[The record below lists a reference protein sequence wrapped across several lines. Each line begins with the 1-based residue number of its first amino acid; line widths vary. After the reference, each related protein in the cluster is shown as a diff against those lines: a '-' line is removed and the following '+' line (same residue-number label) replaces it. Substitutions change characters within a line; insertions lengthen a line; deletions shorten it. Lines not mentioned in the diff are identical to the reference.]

1 MKKKRRLWLKIG
13 AAIIVF
19 AGLLFVLSNQ
29 VLTAEQAGKEVKEAG
44 TEKAVDVKSKM
55 AIAIVNEDEGAVVKG
70 ADYTLGANYIK
81 QIEKNE
87 EYDWYV
93 VSRGSAESGLNEGL
107 YQLMLIIPNNFSAK
121 VLDMNETN
129 PEKVAIEYRV
139 NANGNNELETEATRV
154 GNEIVNGLNQQ
165 LVDVYVATILV
176 NLSQAQNNV
185 QEVVDGNNT
194 NMGSYEDQVYGTAL
208 NFENAIPT
216 IKDHTSV
223 SLESNERLTD
233 TLAENTAGFAEYS
246 QSLLEYDSQLME
258 YISKLNNDIISY
270 ETFME
275 NILSMDAALLN
286 QETEDLFNSI
296 QASNEVLLSQFQ
308 RPTGPVRTAA
318 IGGDTY
324 ASEYARLESYMNEM
338 NTKVAQQEELLN
350 KQLETVNS
358 FVEEQLTEVYG
369 KESDISLRTFLQ
381 SHEERKDNKGETNSF
396 LQKIAE
402 KEGQHKKKV
411 LQQIAKLPYL
421 TADELPREQLML
433 DQNDNDIKQLIEFIE
448 KQENQLKELLEKNN
462 VIQNGEATALAEE
475 VTKAYEDL
483 VPFINKEV
491 PKTFQFDIDNTD
503 EKIQNDAEVKI
514 IFPEGIAGTWSVNG
528 EKITGTSFKLVD
540 PEPQITISGTYSIE
554 HLSEDQFT
562 KERITVEVMPRQQNP
577 ETDQPEKDQE
587 KVDSVLGDTF
597 EGDMKDDESSI
608 PPLETEKDST
618 ESDTETEEKQAKIH
632 YVFYE
637 EVDYYSG
644 VEYQDALNSYANIIG
659 KVVQLYKDV
668 FAQLGMTET
677 GINPPVFDEYSK
689 IVGNFLDRDVKDYL
703 TEVITNTL
711 TANITGYNQLAKQQ
725 IDVRST
731 MVDLTQQLPILAEKM
746 TTIRTTAQN
755 NAEQINS
762 QLQLLSSWQ
771 EQIQTVTALGTDTG
785 ENQQLNST
793 TAGDIYTNLGQILQ
807 TSGNLKTDSESTVE
821 IATSVKDVFQSFD
834 EDVEVLELSSG
845 KLTTDASSL
854 MNQFQE
860 QVRENNQFAGDF
872 VDVLSN
878 AHQNGVLNETVMDF
892 IANPV
897 EKEFK
902 GSIKAAEK
910 VNPFTWVLMIYGISL
925 FAGYLVAMNNVVF
938 LKKDD
943 FDESNAALKMKG
955 YPLFIILGISIV
967 LGLIEGMISGAV
979 LGVPF
984 ENTLKWTGAVVLL
997 SVVFSVIN
1005 YGLIKLFKN
1014 MGLGISMFFLISY
1027 VFVTESIGTAA
1038 NLTGFA
1044 DVIRTVNPLML
1055 GEKTMRALLQG
1066 QSSVEMILLLVV
1078 LAIIVSGILLV
1089 VGKKPA
1095 KQEVA

>member
-55 AIAIVNEDEGAVVKG
+55 AIAIVNEDEGTVVKG

-258 YISKLNNDIISY
+258 YISKLNNDTISY

-286 QETEDLFNSI
+286 QETEELFNSV

-308 RPTGPVRTAA
+308 RPIGPVRTAA

-381 SHEERKDNKGETNSF
+381 SHEENTETSSF
-396 LQKIAE
+396 LAEIAL
-402 KEGQHKKKV
+402 KEEHYYEEI
-411 LQQIAKLPYL
+411 LQRVGTLPYFKIN
-421 TADELPREQLML
+421 DDIKEQLTL
-433 DQNDNDIKQLIEFIE
+433 
-448 KQENQLKELLEKNN
+448 
-462 VIQNGEATALAEE
+462 IQNEE
-475 VTKAYEDL
+475 VNEMISAVNKNTPYLEGFEMSPNKNLIQEVSEAADVLKKFIDRTEEKAFHFE
-483 VPFINKEV
+483 
-491 PKTFQFDIDNTD
+491 IDNTEKQIEDGAKLKVVFPDGIDGNVLVNGVAVAEEPFVLKDLDNIIKIDGTYKIESLPED
-503 EKIQNDAEVKI
+503 EKGKQQIKVEILQEKQDPTPI
-514 IFPEGIAGTWSVNG
+514 YGTPSA
-528 EKITGTSFKLVD
+528 L
-540 PEPQITISGTYSIE
+540 PQSGTDSDADE
-554 HLSEDQFT
+554 NTED
-562 KERITVEVMPRQQNP
+562 E
-577 ETDQPEKDQE
+577 
-587 KVDSVLGDTF
+587 
-597 EGDMKDDESSI
+597 ESSSIQEVI
-608 PPLETEKDST
+608 PSDNNEETEPVKPIIDWN
-618 ESDTETEEKQAKIH
+618 EGKAGVH
-632 YVFYE
+632 YIFYE
-637 EVDYYSG
+637 EVDYYSDLAG
-644 VEYQDALNSYANIIG
+644 LDYRNAVNEYANVIG
-659 KVVQLYKDV
+659 EVERLYKDV

-711 TANITGYNQLAKQQ
+711 TANITGYSQLAKQQ

-746 TTIRTTAQN
+746 TAIRTTAQN

-821 IATSVKDVFQSFD
+821 MATSVKDVFQSFD

-845 KLTTDASSL
+845 KLTTDAGSL

-925 FAGYLVAMNNVVF
+925 FAGYLVATNNVVF

>member
-55 AIAIVNEDEGAVVKG
+55 AIAIVNEDEGTVVKG

-258 YISKLNNDIISY
+258 YISKLNNDTISY

-286 QETEDLFNSI
+286 QETEELFNSI

-308 RPTGPVRTAA
+308 RPTGPVKTVA
-318 IGGDTY
+318 ISGDTY

-338 NTKVAQQEELLN
+338 NTKVAQQEELLD

-381 SHEERKDNKGETNSF
+381 SHEENTETSSF
-396 LQKIAE
+396 LAEIAL
-402 KEGQHKKKV
+402 KEERYYEEI
-411 LQQIAKLPYL
+411 LQRVGTLPYFKIN
-421 TADELPREQLML
+421 DDIKEQLTL
-433 DQNDNDIKQLIEFIE
+433 
-448 KQENQLKELLEKNN
+448 
-462 VIQNGEATALAEE
+462 IQNEE
-475 VTKAYEDL
+475 VNEMISAVNKNTPYLEGFEMSPNKNLIQEVSEAADVLKKFIDRTEEKAFHFE
-483 VPFINKEV
+483 
-491 PKTFQFDIDNTD
+491 IDNTEKQIEDGAKLKVVFPDGIDGNVLVNGVAVAEEPFVLKDLDNIIKIDGTYKIESLPED
-503 EKIQNDAEVKI
+503 EKGKQQIKVEILQEKKDPTPI
-514 IFPEGIAGTWSVNG
+514 YGTPSA
-528 EKITGTSFKLVD
+528 L
-540 PEPQITISGTYSIE
+540 PQSGTDSDADE
-554 HLSEDQFT
+554 NTED
-562 KERITVEVMPRQQNP
+562 E
-577 ETDQPEKDQE
+577 
-587 KVDSVLGDTF
+587 
-597 EGDMKDDESSI
+597 ESSSIQEVI
-608 PPLETEKDST
+608 PSDNNEETEPVKPIIDWN
-618 ESDTETEEKQAKIH
+618 EGKAGVH

-637 EVDYYSG
+637 EVDYYSDLAG
-644 VEYQDALNSYANIIG
+644 LDYRNAVNEYANVIG
-659 KVVQLYKDV
+659 EVERLYKDV
-668 FAQLGMTET
+668 FVQLGITDTE
-677 GINPPVFDEYSK
+677 INTPVFDEYSK

-711 TANITGYNQLAKQQ
+711 TANITGYSQLAKQQ

-755 NAEQINS
+755 NAEQINR

-821 IATSVKDVFQSFD
+821 MATSVKDVFQSFD

-845 KLTTDASSL
+845 KLTTDAGSL

-925 FAGYLVAMNNVVF
+925 FAGYLVATNNVVF

>member
-55 AIAIVNEDEGAVVKG
+55 AIAIVNEDEGTVVKG

-258 YISKLNNDIISY
+258 YISKLNNDTISY

-286 QETEDLFNSI
+286 QETEELFNSI

-308 RPTGPVRTAA
+308 RPTGPVRAAA
-318 IGGDTY
+318 ISGDTY

-338 NTKVAQQEELLN
+338 NTKVAQQEELLD

-381 SHEERKDNKGETNSF
+381 SHEENTETSSF
-396 LQKIAE
+396 LAEIAL
-402 KEGQHKKKV
+402 KEERYYEEI
-411 LQQIAKLPYL
+411 LQRVGTLPYFKIN
-421 TADELPREQLML
+421 DDIKEQLTL
-433 DQNDNDIKQLIEFIE
+433 
-448 KQENQLKELLEKNN
+448 
-462 VIQNGEATALAEE
+462 IQNEE
-475 VTKAYEDL
+475 VNEMISAVNKNTPYLEGFEMSPNKNLIQEVSEAADVLKKFIDRTEEKAFHFE
-483 VPFINKEV
+483 
-491 PKTFQFDIDNTD
+491 IDNTEKQIEDGAKLKVVFPDGIDGNVLVNGVAVAEEPFVLKDLDNIIKIDGTYKIESLPED
-503 EKIQNDAEVKI
+503 EKGKQQIKVEILQEKKDPTPI
-514 IFPEGIAGTWSVNG
+514 YGTPSA
-528 EKITGTSFKLVD
+528 L
-540 PEPQITISGTYSIE
+540 PQSGTDSDADE
-554 HLSEDQFT
+554 NTED
-562 KERITVEVMPRQQNP
+562 E
-577 ETDQPEKDQE
+577 
-587 KVDSVLGDTF
+587 
-597 EGDMKDDESSI
+597 ESSSIQEVI
-608 PPLETEKDST
+608 PSDNNEETEPVKPIIDWN
-618 ESDTETEEKQAKIH
+618 EGKAGVH

-637 EVDYYSG
+637 EVDYYSDLAG
-644 VEYQDALNSYANIIG
+644 LDYRNAVNEYANVIG
-659 KVVQLYKDV
+659 EVERLYKDV
-668 FAQLGMTET
+668 FVQLGITDTE
-677 GINPPVFDEYSK
+677 INTPVFDEYSK

-711 TANITGYNQLAKQQ
+711 TANITGYSQLAKQQ

-755 NAEQINS
+755 NAEQINR

-821 IATSVKDVFQSFD
+821 MATSVKDVFQSFD

-845 KLTTDASSL
+845 KLTTDAGSL

-925 FAGYLVAMNNVVF
+925 FAGYLVATNNVVF

>member
-55 AIAIVNEDEGAVVKG
+55 AIAIVNEDEGTVVKG

-258 YISKLNNDIISY
+258 YISKLNNDTISY

-286 QETEDLFNSI
+286 QETEELFNSI

-308 RPTGPVRTAA
+308 RPTGSIRTAA

-324 ASEYARLESYMNEM
+324 ASEYALLESYMNEM

-381 SHEERKDNKGETNSF
+381 SHEENTETSSF
-396 LQKIAE
+396 LAEIAL
-402 KEGQHKKKV
+402 KEEHYYEEI
-411 LQQIAKLPYL
+411 LQRVGTLPYFKIN
-421 TADELPREQLML
+421 DDIKEQLTL
-433 DQNDNDIKQLIEFIE
+433 
-448 KQENQLKELLEKNN
+448 
-462 VIQNGEATALAEE
+462 IQNEEVNEMISAVNKNTPYLEGFEMSPNKNLIQEVSEAADVLKKFIDRAEE
-475 VTKAYEDL
+475 KAFHFE
-483 VPFINKEV
+483 
-491 PKTFQFDIDNTD
+491 IDNTEKQIEDGAKLKVVFPDGIDGNVLVNGVAVAEEPFVLKDLDNIIKIDGTYKIESLPED
-503 EKIQNDAEVKI
+503 EKGKQQIKVEILQEKKDPTPI
-514 IFPEGIAGTWSVNG
+514 YGTPSA
-528 EKITGTSFKLVD
+528 
-540 PEPQITISGTYSIE
+540 PPQSGTDSGADE
-554 HLSEDQFT
+554 NTED
-562 KERITVEVMPRQQNP
+562 E
-577 ETDQPEKDQE
+577 
-587 KVDSVLGDTF
+587 
-597 EGDMKDDESSI
+597 ESSSIQEVI
-608 PPLETEKDST
+608 PSDNNEETEFVKPIIDWN
-618 ESDTETEEKQAKIH
+618 EGKAGVH

-637 EVDYYSG
+637 EVDYYSDLAG
-644 VEYQDALNSYANIIG
+644 LDYRNAVNEYANVIG
-659 KVVQLYKDV
+659 EVERLYKDV
-668 FAQLGMTET
+668 FVQLGITDTE
-677 GINPPVFDEYSK
+677 INSPVFDEYSK

-925 FAGYLVAMNNVVF
+925 FAGYLVATNNVVF

-955 YPLFIILGISIV
+955 YPLLMILGISIV

-984 ENTLKWTGAVVLL
+984 ENTLKWTGTVVLL
-997 SVVFSVIN
+997 SMVFSVIN

-1066 QSSVEMILLLVV
+1066 QTSVEMILPLVV
-1078 LAIIVSGILLV
+1078 LAIIVIGILLV
-1089 VGKKPA
+1089 VGKKHA

>member
-55 AIAIVNEDEGAVVKG
+55 AIAIVNEDEGTVVKG

-258 YISKLNNDIISY
+258 YISKLNNDTISY

-286 QETEDLFNSI
+286 QETEELFNSV

-308 RPTGPVRTAA
+308 RPIGPVITAA

-396 LQKIAE
+396 LEKIAE

-462 VIQNGEATALAEE
+462 VTQNGEAMALAEE
-475 VTKAYEDL
+475 FTKAYEDL

-503 EKIQNDAEVKI
+503 EKIQNDAQVKI

-528 EKITGTSFKLVD
+528 EKITGTSFTLVD
-540 PEPQITISGTYSIE
+540 PEPHITISGTYSIE

-587 KVDSVLGDTF
+587 KVNSVLGDTF
-597 EGDMKDDESSI
+597 EGDMKDDKSSI
-608 PPLETEKDST
+608 PPL
-618 ESDTETEEKQAKIH
+618 ETEEKQAKIH

-644 VEYQDALNSYANIIG
+644 VEYQDALNSYANVIG

-711 TANITGYNQLAKQQ
+711 TANITGYSQLAKQQ

-746 TTIRTTAQN
+746 TAIRTTAQN

-771 EQIQTVTALGTDTG
+771 EQIQTVTALGTNTG

-821 IATSVKDVFQSFD
+821 MATSVKDVFQSFD

-845 KLTTDASSL
+845 KLTTDAGSL

-925 FAGYLVAMNNVVF
+925 FAGYLVATNNVVF

>member
-1 MKKKRRLWLKIG
+1 MKKKRKLWLKIG

-55 AIAIVNEDEGAVVKG
+55 AIAIVNEDEGTVVKG

-185 QEVVDGNNT
+185 QEVVDGNNA

-223 SLESNERLTD
+223 TLESNERLTD

-258 YISKLNNDIISY
+258 YISKLNNDTISY

-286 QETEDLFNSI
+286 QETEELFNSI

-308 RPTGPVRTAA
+308 RPTGPVRTSA

-324 ASEYARLESYMNEM
+324 ASEYALLESYMNEM
-338 NTKVAQQEELLN
+338 NTKVVQQEELLN

-381 SHEERKDNKGETNSF
+381 SHEENTETSSF
-396 LQKIAE
+396 LAEIAL
-402 KEGQHKKKV
+402 KEERYYEEI
-411 LQQIAKLPYL
+411 LQRVGTLPYFKIN
-421 TADELPREQLML
+421 DDIKEQLTL
-433 DQNDNDIKQLIEFIE
+433 
-448 KQENQLKELLEKNN
+448 
-462 VIQNGEATALAEE
+462 IQNEE
-475 VTKAYEDL
+475 VNEMISAVNKNTPYLEGFEMSPNKNLIQEVSEAADVLKKFIDRTEEKAFHFE
-483 VPFINKEV
+483 
-491 PKTFQFDIDNTD
+491 IDNTEKQIEDGATLKVVFPDGIDGNVLVNGVAVAEEPFVLKDLDNIIKIDGTYKIKSLPED
-503 EKIQNDAEVKI
+503 EKGKQQIKVEILQEKQDPTPI
-514 IFPEGIAGTWSVNG
+514 YGTPSA
-528 EKITGTSFKLVD
+528 L
-540 PEPQITISGTYSIE
+540 PQSGTDSDADE
-554 HLSEDQFT
+554 NTED
-562 KERITVEVMPRQQNP
+562 E
-577 ETDQPEKDQE
+577 
-587 KVDSVLGDTF
+587 
-597 EGDMKDDESSI
+597 ESSSIQEVI
-608 PPLETEKDST
+608 PSDNNEETEPVKPIIDWNVG
-618 ESDTETEEKQAKIH
+618 KAGVH
-632 YVFYE
+632 YIFYE
-637 EVDYYSG
+637 EVDYYSDLAG
-644 VEYQDALNSYANIIG
+644 LDYRNAVNEYANVIG
-659 KVVQLYKDV
+659 EVERLYKDV

-677 GINPPVFDEYSK
+677 GITPPVFDEYSTT
-689 IVGNFLDRDVKDYL
+689 VGNFLDRDVKDYL

-711 TANITGYNQLAKQQ
+711 TANITGYSQLAKQQ

-731 MVDLTQQLPILAEKM
+731 MVELTQQLPILAEKM

-821 IATSVKDVFQSFD
+821 MATSVKDVFQSFD

-845 KLTTDASSL
+845 KLTTDAGSL

-925 FAGYLVAMNNVVF
+925 FAGYLVATNNVVF